1 MLVSGMRILANVY
14 TVDGTGLLT
23 RGVPRRGSRR
33 SSGPGSLA
41 PGGVRRQGRG
51 KNADERQCEQHGLL
65 ACCGG
70 DEGACAREGRVRGG
84 WEGRVR
90 VVRGGEVYIVLT
102 PPHILFR
109 LKRVSPRLIFDLSH
123 PLRYTFRA
131 TPLFPS

>member
-1 MLVSGMRILANVY
+1 MHVQGAGAGYASSLNIAVELWLQGVERMLVSGMRILANVY

-65 ACCGG
+65 AVGG
-70 DEGACAREGRVRGG
+70 TKGRARGREGLEEGG
-84 WEGRVR
+84 REGL
-90 VVRGGEVYIVLT
+90 EL
-102 PPHILFR
+102 
-109 LKRVSPRLIFDLSH
+109 
-123 PLRYTFRA
+123 
-131 TPLFPS
+131 